1 MTMAV
6 TVDELAER
14 AGAVVEEVA
23 RSGHRTVV
31 TDHGRPVAAIVP
43 ISEGA
48 YGPDTILDLVG
59 GYGALAE
66 LVPPGRSGVDELLA
80 ERREEV
86 AREASA

>member
-1 MTMAV
+1 MAV
-6 TVDELAER
+6 TIDELAEH
-14 AGAVVEEVA
+14 AVAVIEEVS

-48 YGPDTILDLVG
+48 YGPGAILDLVG
-59 GYGALAE
+59 GYGALAD

-80 ERREEV
+80 ERREEA